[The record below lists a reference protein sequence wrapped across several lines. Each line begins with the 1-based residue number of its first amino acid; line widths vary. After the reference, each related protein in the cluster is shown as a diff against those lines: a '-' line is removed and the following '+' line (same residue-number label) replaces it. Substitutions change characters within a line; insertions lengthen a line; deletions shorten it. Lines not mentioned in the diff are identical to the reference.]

1 MIAKI
6 TRGSNPGN
14 IGAYLHGP
22 GHANEHFY
30 ERNGG
35 RYPGGVVVGGNV
47 FVFVNPPHK
56 PWVAR
61 RLMASRAGAG
71 DPGRGLSRSVVFQ
84 PVAPNGVLVVGCET
98 SGRRRRDMGKLIGYA
113 RVSTR
118 SQGTDRQVTDLLGA
132 GVRRDDLYVDHGVSG
147 ARTSRPGFE
156 QAVGALQEGDTLVVT
171 TLDRLGRST
180 QTMLE
185 LAQNLRGRGVGLRVL
200 NLGGGD
206 VDTSTPMGSM
216 VFTVMAALAEMEL
229 EIKRERVTDS
239 IAKRRAAGGDL
250 GGRRQQF
257 TDSQIRSA
265 QRLIQAGQP
274 AAQVARDLGMSRA
287 TLYRRII
294 NMP

>member
-1 MIAKI
+1 
-6 TRGSNPGN
+6 
-14 IGAYLHGP
+14 
-22 GHANEHFY
+22 
-30 ERNGG
+30 
-35 RYPGGVVVGGNV
+35 
-47 FVFVNPPHK
+47 
-56 PWVAR
+56 
-61 RLMASRAGAG
+61 
-71 DPGRGLSRSVVFQ
+71 
-84 PVAPNGVLVVGCET
+84 
-98 SGRRRRDMGKLIGYA
+98 MGKLIGYA
-113 RVSTR
+113 RVSTKG
-118 SQGTDRQVTDLLGA
+118 QNADRQVTDLLGV
-132 GVRRDDLYVDHGVSG
+132 GVRKDDLYVDHGVSG
-147 ARTSRPGFE
+147 ARASRPGFD

-185 LAQNLRGRGVGLRVL
+185 LTQELRQRGVGLRVL

-265 QRLIQAGQP
+265 RRLIEAGQP

-287 TLYRRII
+287 TLYRRLS
-294 NMP
+294 NLPGH